1 MDTELILFD
10 LSMTSIEVD
19 IVQVLYAYKV
29 IKLDELSD
37 LIGLSGVQL
46 DTAIENVNK
55 RLSIFSM
62 ELKVARGLVV
72 LVNLSGDTLLG
83 NSYTQLD
90 LVFFRS
96 LLEFILNNNYS
107 INSNDAL
114 NTPSTLSK
122 LHIEY
127 LLDKFVESD
136 WLVKSGNDL
145 CIGIRSIVELSSLLD
160 DLVDHD
166 LYKSHFDGLLVT
178 EGFYCKHCNTAITH
192 SQSIQYNPSS
202 CPNLQCKKPW
212 KPRKIILNH
221 LYRLFCT
228 LHVYLHVLFHQCL
241 LIPPMS
247 SSPSPSPPPIHT
259 KQTNQS
265 EINTKWSNIPSL
277 TKNQFRMFIVRLIR
291 QTPPARANDRYQETL
306 RNLFTQLS
314 TSLESQ
320 LHQLKVPPPPN
331 SLRSTQAR
339 KFKPGWLFTTDS
351 TVDLQ
356 SVANSLESRLRPLED
371 GVDKLKHQLGVHN
384 RELERRE
391 HRLQQYTRTVNSLT
405 EELDSVEATR
415 MHPQLKRAFDN
426 DEKDDNYSH
435 NNAHRKSRRHLLSS
449 AEETIYQHAQRQHLQ
464 PIYDIRH
471 PHSTNNKDNDNDE
484 KNSHTY
490 SKEDDDYLHAALA
503 PLLPR
508 LQVLENTAIANN
520 DPLLVAAEMRDIMES
535 FYTSRRKYNDPEAFD
550 WFDEP
555 PLEVYEPHQQSPL
568 SDAQHVH
575 SPVSD
580 VSTDNDFIAEFNRV
594 QPQDS
599 DSDSNSNDSH
609 SPDSDVIASS
619 DYSSHKGSPPPKRS
633 RSVIPLGPDLSPRG
647 SVSGSNDSESESES
661 SNHLQPQSHTHT
673 NPLQSP

>member
-212 KPRKIILNH
+212 KPRKI
-221 LYRLFCT
+221 
-228 LHVYLHVLFHQCL
+228 
-241 LIPPMS
+241 
-247 SSPSPSPPPIHT
+247 
-259 KQTNQS
+259 

-415 MHPQLKRAFDN
+415 MHPQLKRAFDH
-426 DEKDDNYSH
+426 DEEDDNYSH

-580 VSTDNDFIAEFNRV
+580 VSTDDDFIAEFNRV

-599 DSDSNSNDSH
+599 DSDSNSDNDSNDSH